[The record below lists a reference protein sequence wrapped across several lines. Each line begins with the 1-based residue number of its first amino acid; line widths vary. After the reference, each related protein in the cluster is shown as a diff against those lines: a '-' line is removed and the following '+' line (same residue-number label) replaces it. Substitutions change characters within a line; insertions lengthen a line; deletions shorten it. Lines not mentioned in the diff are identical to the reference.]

1 MNSRKLSAPFKD
13 PPKPDMLS
21 LDGVFKE
28 ITTKPSSEAQE
39 EKEVIVIFVY
49 TLEYNNHHIFRLTII
64 KVNGRNLFE
73 TEKWKL
79 ST

>member
-1 MNSRKLSAPFKD
+1 MNSRKLSAPFND

-28 ITTKPSSEAQE
+28 ITTKPSSEAQK
-39 EKEVIVIFVY
+39 EKEVSVIFVY
-49 TLEYNNHHIFRLTII
+49 TPEYKNHQIFRLTII
-64 KVNGRNLFE
+64 EVNGRNLYE

-79 ST
+79 LT